1 MITLYSYPEL
11 FGLADNNPYGLKI
24 YAFLRLCDLPFTHE
38 HVFDASTA
46 PRGQLPYIDDD
57 GTIVGDSDGII
68 RHLTGKYRL
77 TIDAGLSQ
85 RHQDTDLLVRRM
97 LDDLYW
103 VMSYSRWA
111 DERYWRLFRDQL
123 LATHAR
129 LTMAE
134 LDGGKTYNAKRYHY
148 QGIGRYDPEQVY
160 RRGLADLEAL
170 AHLVEG
176 PFLFGERPHSIDAAA
191 YGFLANIHFYAIDT
205 PLKQFLTSSPVLT
218 RYVEL
223 LHRTV
228 TAKAARADR

>member
-38 HVFDASTA
+38 HVFDASSA

-68 RHLTGKYRL
+68 QHLTGKYRL
-77 TIDAGLSQ
+77 TIDADLSQ
-85 RHQDTDLLVRRM
+85 RQRDTDLLVRRM

-134 LDGGKTYNAKRYHY
+134 LDGAKAYNAKRYHY
-148 QGIGRYDPEQVY
+148 QGIGRYDPERVY
-160 RRGLADLEAL
+160 ARGLADLEAL

-205 PLKQFLTSSPVLT
+205 PLKRFLTSSPALT

-228 TAKAARADR
+228 TATAA